1 MATTVRHDQESIG
14 VARNP
19 SGQRRRSLWT
29 IYMLVCITAALLTGY
44 QFFLL
49 VEPPGDA
56 IRHEL
61 KAAAGEMRNLLVPQ
75 PSPSVLAAMRQ
86 DFARREVSIA
96 PMPASSVITVTLHGL
111 DREACVGVLAKA
123 RRIDGPVVVQLQGY
137 GTAADC
143 GSENEM
149 TWWVMP

>member
-1 MATTVRHDQESIG
+1 MATTAHPDQENMG
-14 VARNP
+14 VARSP

-29 IYMLVCITAALLTGY
+29 IYMVVCISAAVLGGY

-61 KAAAGEMRNLLVPQ
+61 KAAAGEMRNLLVPE
-75 PSPSVLAAMRQ
+75 PSPPVLAAMRR

-96 PMPASSVITVTLHGL
+96 PIPESSIVTVTLHGL
-111 DREACVGVLAKA
+111 DHKACVGALAKA

-143 GSENEM
+143 GSRNEM